1 MAKRIEPVI
10 DPETGKPVELN
21 PPCGGSWQRDA
32 DGGLLPADEQTAK
45 AAGLQWGDTTAAPAE
60 IVADPVTTTRTRASK
75 E

>member
-32 DGGLLPADEQTAK
+32 DGGMTPADEQTAK
-45 AAGLQWGDTTAAPAE
+45 AAGLQWGDAPAE
-60 IVADPVTTTRTRASK
+60 PIPGIVPDPVSRKAGK
-75 E
+75 